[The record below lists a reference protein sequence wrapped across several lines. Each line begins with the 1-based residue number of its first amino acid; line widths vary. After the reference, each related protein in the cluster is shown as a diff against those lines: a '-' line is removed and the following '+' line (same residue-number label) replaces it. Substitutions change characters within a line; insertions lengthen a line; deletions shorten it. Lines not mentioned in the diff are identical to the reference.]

1 MAPKY
6 RPKNSRCPSLAF
18 TDHEHV
24 LDQVIESF
32 WTSFK
37 LIYPPALPVRTTFM
51 TERKRLHITPLN
63 SQLLPVVLPP
73 PVLQQ
78 SSNISFHTI
87 QTFPDKNYGFVDLPE
102 PEAAKLRKK
111 LHGSLLKGF
120 KMRVEEARP
129 KKKFGE
135 DEESREPGPNTSVA
149 RDKRGKTAKAREEGV
164 IPGHEL
170 HDRKVKR
177 GWTEP
182 ASSEAKPSKRRK
194 EKPDKNLKP
203 KASSLTGNAECL
215 FKTMLPP
222 NKIPSDNARIKKRK
236 RGESSR
242 QVIVHE
248 FTNTTKH
255 ANFLRDDSDTTS
267 KKRTSAYV
275 EGKGWVDEDGN
286 VVEEGPKGRRTM
298 SKRDGNDDP
307 QPERPIKTP
316 SRRSSRLDP
325 PSESITARKTRS
337 AKPEPAVLDDE
348 TSSSGT
354 SSTSGSDN
362 DDTILENAPSPPN
375 ESRSR
380 SEKQKGKS
388 TRNAMTGVDG
398 VEVGSVERLSITR
411 SSASPPPVQT
421 PGPTSTPATSEI
433 HPLEALFK
441 RPNNAASR
449 TPKKPALEVS
459 TSFNFL
465 DPDADE
471 NGSQGLVIPQTP
483 YTQQDIRQRRQ
494 RSAAPTPDTA
504 APGKTFGDFW
514 EGNSDISADDE
525 NMEGEGAPKAEA
537 DEASAKKKKDQPQS
551 EFQKRFWEQRGETN
565 REWKRKRREATK
577 EKRHNANKERNG

>member
-1 MAPKY
+1 
-6 RPKNSRCPSLAF
+6 
-18 TDHEHV
+18 
-24 LDQVIESF
+24 
-32 WTSFK
+32 
-37 LIYPPALPVRTTFM
+37 
-51 TERKRLHITPLN
+51 
-63 SQLLPVVLPP
+63 
-73 PVLQQ
+73 
-78 SSNISFHTI
+78 
-87 QTFPDKNYGFVDLPE
+87 
-102 PEAAKLRKK
+102 
-111 LHGSLLKGF
+111 
-120 KMRVEEARP
+120 MRVEEARP
-129 KKKFGE
+129 KKQFGE
-135 DEESREPGPNTSVA
+135 KDEGKEPGLDTSET
-149 RDKRGKTAKAREEGV
+149 RSKRGKTSNAREEGV

-194 EKPDKNLKP
+194 DKPDKKSKS

-242 QVIVHE
+242 QALVHE

-255 ANFLRDDSDTTS
+255 SNFLRDDLDTAS

-286 VVEEGPKGRRTM
+286 VVDAGPRSRQTR
-298 SKRDGNDDP
+298 SKQDGNNDA
-307 QPERPIKTP
+307 QSERPIKTP

-325 PSESITARKTRS
+325 PSGSITARKTRS

-354 SSTSGSDN
+354 SSRSGSDN
-362 DDTILENAPSPPN
+362 EDTILESAPSLPK
-375 ESRSR
+375 ESRTR
-380 SEKQKGKS
+380 SEKQKEKGTS
-388 TRNAMTGVDG
+388 IAMNEING

-411 SSASPPPVQT
+411 SSASPPPAQNL
-421 PGPTSTPATSEI
+421 GPTSTPATGEI

-465 DPDADE
+465 DPDANE

-504 APGKTFGDFW
+504 APGKTFGDLW

-525 NMEGEGAPKAEA
+525 NMEIEGAPKAEA

>member
-1 MAPKY
+1 
-6 RPKNSRCPSLAF
+6 
-18 TDHEHV
+18 
-24 LDQVIESF
+24 
-32 WTSFK
+32 
-37 LIYPPALPVRTTFM
+37 M

-63 SQLLPVVLPP
+63 PQLLPVVLPP

-87 QTFPDKNYGFVDLPE
+87 QIFPDKNYGYVDLPE
-102 PEAAKLRKK
+102 LEAAKLRKK

-129 KKKFGE
+129 KKEFGE
-135 DEESREPGPNTSVA
+135 DGESEEPGVNTAETRS
-149 RDKRGKTAKAREEGV
+149 KRGKTSKVREEGI

-182 ASSEAKPSKRRK
+182 ASSDAKPSKRRQ
-194 EKPDKNLKP
+194 DKADKKSKL
-203 KASSLTGNAECL
+203 KASSLTGNPECL

-242 QVIVHE
+242 EVIVHE

-255 ANFLRDDSDTTS
+255 ANFLRDNTDTTS

-286 VVEEGPKGRRTM
+286 VVEEGPKGRRTK
-298 SKRDGNDDP
+298 SKRDNDDP

-325 PSESITARKTRS
+325 PSGSITARKTRS

-362 DDTILENAPSPPN
+362 DDTIRESAPSPPK
-375 ESRSR
+375 ESRTR
-380 SEKQKGKS
+380 SEKQKGKG
-388 TRNAMTGVDG
+388 TGTAMNEVDG

-411 SSASPPPVQT
+411 SSAIPPPAQNL
-421 PGPTSTPATSEI
+421 GPTSTPSTSEI

-441 RPNNAASR
+441 KPNNAASR
-449 TPKKPALEVS
+449 TPRKPALEVS

-471 NGSQGLVIPQTP
+471 NGSQGLLIPQTP

-525 NMEGEGAPKAEA
+525 DMETESAPKAKV
-537 DEASAKKKKDQPQS
+537 DEATAKKKKDQPQS

-577 EKRHNANKERNG
+577 EKRHNANKERN

>member
-1 MAPKY
+1 
-6 RPKNSRCPSLAF
+6 
-18 TDHEHV
+18 
-24 LDQVIESF
+24 
-32 WTSFK
+32 
-37 LIYPPALPVRTTFM
+37 M

-63 SQLLPVVLPP
+63 PQLLPVILPP

-87 QTFPDKNYGFVDLPE
+87 QTFPDKDYGYVDLPE
-102 PEAAKLRKK
+102 LEAAKLKKK

-120 KMRVEEARP
+120 KMRVEEAHP
-129 KKKFGE
+129 KKEIGE
-135 DEESREPGPNTSVA
+135 DGKSKELGLDTSDA
-149 RDKRGKTAKAREEGV
+149 RNKRGKAAKAREEGI

-182 ASSEAKPSKRRK
+182 ASGEAKPSKRRK
-194 EKPDKNLKP
+194 DKPDKKSKP
-203 KASSLTGNAECL
+203 KASSLTGKAECL

-222 NKIPSDNARIKKRK
+222 NKIPGDNARVKKRK

-242 QVIVHE
+242 QVVVHE

-255 ANFLRDDSDTTS
+255 ANFLRDDSDTIS

-286 VVEEGPKGRRTM
+286 VVEEGPKGRRTK
-298 SKRDGNDDP
+298 SKRDDNDDP
-307 QPERPIKTP
+307 QPERAIKTP

-325 PSESITARKTRS
+325 PSESITSRKTRS
-337 AKPEPAVLDDE
+337 AKSEPAVLDDE

-362 DDTILENAPSPPN
+362 DDTIVENAPSPPN
-375 ESRSR
+375 ESRTR
-380 SEKQKGKS
+380 SAKQKGKG
-388 TRNAMTGVDG
+388 TGIALNEIDG

-411 SSASPPPVQT
+411 SSASPPPAQNL
-421 PGPTSTPATSEI
+421 GPTSTPATGEV

-471 NGSQGLVIPQTP
+471 NGSQGLLIPQTP

-514 EGNSDISADDE
+514 EGNSDISADNED
-525 NMEGEGAPKAEA
+525 MEIEGAPKAEV

-577 EKRHNANKERNG
+577 AKRHHANKERDG

>member
-1 MAPKY
+1 
-6 RPKNSRCPSLAF
+6 
-18 TDHEHV
+18 
-24 LDQVIESF
+24 
-32 WTSFK
+32 
-37 LIYPPALPVRTTFM
+37 M

-63 SQLLPVVLPP
+63 PQLLPVVLPP

-87 QTFPDKNYGFVDLPE
+87 QTFPNKNYGFVDLPE

-129 KKKFGE
+129 RKQFGE
-135 DEESREPGPNTSVA
+135 EDESKESGLDTSET
-149 RDKRGKTAKAREEGV
+149 RKKRGKTSKAGEEGV

-182 ASSEAKPSKRRK
+182 ASSEAKPSKRGK
-194 EKPDKNLKP
+194 DKPDKNSKS

-222 NKIPSDNARIKKRK
+222 NRIPSDNARVKKRK
-236 RGESSR
+236 RGESSC
-242 QVIVHE
+242 QVLVHE

-255 ANFLRDDSDTTS
+255 ANFLRDVSDTTS

-286 VVEEGPKGRRTM
+286 VVEAGPKGRQTR
-298 SKRDGNDDP
+298 SKQDGNDDA

-354 SSTSGSDN
+354 SSNSGSDN
-362 DDTILENAPSPPN
+362 DDTIVENAFSPPK
-375 ESRSR
+375 ESRTR
-380 SEKQKGKS
+380 SGKQKEKS
-388 TRNAMTGVDG
+388 AAVAMTGVDG

-411 SSASPPPVQT
+411 SSASPPPAQNT
-421 PGPTSTPATSEI
+421 GPTSTPAAGEI

-441 RPNNAASR
+441 RPNTAASR

-465 DPDADE
+465 DPNAEE

-504 APGKTFGDFW
+504 APGKTFGGFW

-525 NMEGEGAPKAEA
+525 DMEIEGASKAGA
-537 DEASAKKKKDQPQS
+537 NEASVKKKKDQPQS

>member
-1 MAPKY
+1 
-6 RPKNSRCPSLAF
+6 
-18 TDHEHV
+18 
-24 LDQVIESF
+24 
-32 WTSFK
+32 
-37 LIYPPALPVRTTFM
+37 M

-63 SQLLPVVLPP
+63 PQLLPVVLPP

-87 QTFPDKNYGFVDLPE
+87 QTFPDKNYGYVDLPE
-102 PEAAKLRKK
+102 LEAAKLRKK

-129 KKKFGE
+129 KKESGE
-135 DEESREPGPNTSVA
+135 DRESKEHGLETSET
-149 RDKRGKTAKAREEGV
+149 RSKRGKTAKAREEGV
-164 IPGHEL
+164 IPGHAL

-182 ASSEAKPSKRRK
+182 ASSEAKTSKRRK
-194 EKPDKNLKP
+194 DKPEKNSKP

-222 NKIPSDNARIKKRK
+222 NKLPSDNARIKKRK

-242 QVIVHE
+242 QIVVHE

-286 VVEEGPKGRRTM
+286 LVEEEPKSRRTK
-298 SKRDGNDDP
+298 SKQDGNDDS
-307 QPERPIKTP
+307 QPERPTKTP

-325 PSESITARKTRS
+325 PSESITPRKTRS
-337 AKPEPAVLDDE
+337 AKSEPAVLDDE

-354 SSTSGSDN
+354 SSSSGSDN
-362 DDTILENAPSPPN
+362 DDTVVENAPSPPK
-375 ESRSR
+375 ESRTR
-380 SEKQKGKS
+380 SGTQKGKG
-388 TRNAMTGVDG
+388 TGIAMNEIDG

-411 SSASPPPVQT
+411 SSASPPPAQNL
-421 PGPTSTPATSEI
+421 GPTSTPATGEI

-441 RPNNAASR
+441 RPASR

-471 NGSQGLVIPQTP
+471 NGSQGLLIPQTP

-504 APGKTFGDFW
+504 APGKTFGDLW

-525 NMEGEGAPKAEA
+525 DMEVEGAPKDET

-577 EKRHNANKERNG
+577 AKRHNANKERN

>member
-1 MAPKY
+1 
-6 RPKNSRCPSLAF
+6 
-18 TDHEHV
+18 
-24 LDQVIESF
+24 
-32 WTSFK
+32 
-37 LIYPPALPVRTTFM
+37 M

-63 SQLLPVVLPP
+63 PQLLPVVLPP
-73 PVLQQ
+73 PVLQL
-78 SSNISFHTI
+78 SSNISFHII
-87 QTFPDKNYGFVDLPE
+87 QTFPDKNYGYVDLPE
-102 PEAAKLRKK
+102 LVATKLRKK

-135 DEESREPGPNTSVA
+135 DGESKEPGLMTSETM
-149 RDKRGKTAKAREEGV
+149 DKRSKSTKAREEGV
-164 IPGHEL
+164 IRGHEL

-194 EKPDKNLKP
+194 DKPDKKSKP
-203 KASSLTGNAECL
+203 KPSSLTGNAECL

-248 FTNTTKH
+248 FANTTKH
-255 ANFLRDDSDTTS
+255 ANFLRDDSDTKS
-267 KKRTSAYV
+267 KKRTSEYV

-286 VVEEGPKGRRTM
+286 VVEAGPKSRRTK
-298 SKRDGNDDP
+298 SKRDGNNDP
-307 QPERPIKTP
+307 QLEKPIKAP

-325 PSESITARKTRS
+325 PSVLITTPEQRS
-337 AKPEPAVLDDE
+337 AKSEPAGLNDE

-354 SSTSGSDN
+354 PSSTSGSD
-362 DDTILENAPSPPN
+362 DDDRFPESAPSPPR
-375 ESRSR
+375 ESKSRSG
-380 SEKQKGKS
+380 KQKRKS
-388 TRNAMTGVDG
+388 TNVATTGADG

-411 SSASPPPVQT
+411 SSASPPPAQNLD
-421 PGPTSTPATSEI
+421 PTSTPVSNGI

-441 RPNNAASR
+441 RPNKAASR
-449 TPKKPALEVS
+449 TQKKPALEVS
-459 TSFNFL
+459 TSFNLL

-471 NGSQGLVIPQTP
+471 NGSSGVLIPQTP

-514 EGNSDISADDE
+514 EGNSDISAGDE
-525 NMEGEGAPKAEA
+525 DTETEGAPKVEV
-537 DEASAKKKKDQPQS
+537 DEAAAKKKRDHPQS

-565 REWKRKRREATK
+565 RGWKRKRREATK
-577 EKRHNANKERNG
+577 EKRHNANKQRKG

>member
-1 MAPKY
+1 
-6 RPKNSRCPSLAF
+6 
-18 TDHEHV
+18 
-24 LDQVIESF
+24 
-32 WTSFK
+32 
-37 LIYPPALPVRTTFM
+37 M

-63 SQLLPVVLPP
+63 PQLLPVILPP

-78 SSNISFHTI
+78 SSNISFHII

-102 PEAAKLRKK
+102 LEAAKLKKK

-135 DEESREPGPNTSVA
+135 DGESEEPGLNTLETMDERS
-149 RDKRGKTAKAREEGV
+149 KTTKAREEGV
-164 IPGHEL
+164 IHGHEL

-194 EKPDKNLKP
+194 DKLDKKSKP

-242 QVIVHE
+242 QFIVHE
-248 FTNTTKH
+248 FENTTKH

-267 KKRTSAYV
+267 QKRTSEYV
-275 EGKGWVDEDGN
+275 EGRGWVDEDGN
-286 VVEEGPKGRRTM
+286 VVEAGPKGRREK
-298 SKRDGNDDP
+298 SKRDDHSDP
-307 QPERPIKTP
+307 QLERPIKVP

-325 PSESITARKTRS
+325 PSVLITAPKSKPRS
-337 AKPEPAVLDDE
+337 AKSEPADLNEE

-354 SSTSGSDN
+354 SSTSGSDS
-362 DDTILENAPSPPN
+362 DDSIPISAPSPPRKS
-375 ESRSR
+375 ESRSG
-380 SEKQKGKS
+380 KQKRKS
-388 TRNAMTGVDG
+388 TGVATTGADI

-411 SSASPPPVQT
+411 SSASPPPAQNLD
-421 PGPTSTPATSEI
+421 PTSTPVSSGI

-441 RPNNAASR
+441 RPNKAASR
-449 TPKKPALEVS
+449 TQKKPALEVS

-471 NGSQGLVIPQTP
+471 NASQGILIPQTP

-514 EGNSDISADDE
+514 EGNSDISAGDE
-525 NMEGEGAPKAEA
+525 DMEVEGDSKAGS
-537 DEASAKKKKDQPQS
+537 DEASAKKKSDHPQS

-565 REWKRKRREATK
+565 RGWKRKRREATK
-577 EKRHNANKERNG
+577 EKRHNANKERKG

>member
-1 MAPKY
+1 
-6 RPKNSRCPSLAF
+6 
-18 TDHEHV
+18 
-24 LDQVIESF
+24 
-32 WTSFK
+32 
-37 LIYPPALPVRTTFM
+37 M

-63 SQLLPVVLPP
+63 PQLLPVILPAP
-73 PVLQQ
+73 ILRQ
-78 SSNISFHTI
+78 SSNISFHII
-87 QTFPDKNYGFVDLPE
+87 QTFPDRNYGYVDLPE
-102 PEAAKLRKK
+102 LEAAKLTKK

-129 KKKFGE
+129 KKASGE
-135 DEESREPGPNTSVA
+135 DDESKEQGLTTSETLE
-149 RDKRGKTAKAREEGV
+149 KRSKTSKAREEGV
-164 IPGHEL
+164 ITGHEL

-182 ASSEAKPSKRRK
+182 ASSEAKPTKRRK
-194 EKPDKNLKP
+194 DKPDKKSKP
-203 KASSLTGNAECL
+203 KPSSLTGNAECL

-222 NKIPSDNARIKKRK
+222 NKTPSDNGRIKKRK

-248 FTNTTKH
+248 FANTTKH

-267 KKRTSAYV
+267 KKRTSEYV
-275 EGKGWVDEDGN
+275 EGRGWVDEDGN
-286 VVEEGPKGRRTM
+286 VLEAGPKGQRKK
-298 SKRDGNDDP
+298 SKQDVNNDP
-307 QPERPIKTP
+307 QRERPIKAP

-325 PSESITARKTRS
+325 PSVLITAPEPRGARS
-337 AKPEPAVLDDE
+337 EPAVLNDE

-354 SSTSGSDN
+354 SSTLGSDN
-362 DDTILENAPSPPN
+362 DERVLESAPSPPR

-380 SEKQKGKS
+380 SEKQKRKG
-388 TRNAMTGVDG
+388 TGVATTGFDG

-411 SSASPPPVQT
+411 SSASPPPAQNLD
-421 PGPTSTPATSEI
+421 PTSTSGI

-441 RPNNAASR
+441 RPKNAASR

-471 NGSQGLVIPQTP
+471 NGSQGVLIPQTP
-483 YTQQDIRQRRQ
+483 FTQQDIRQRRQ

-514 EGNSDISADDE
+514 EGNSDISAGDE
-525 NMEGEGAPKAEA
+525 DMEIEGAPKAEA
-537 DEASAKKKKDQPQS
+537 DEATAKKNKDQPQS

-565 REWKRKRREATK
+565 RGWKRKRREATK
-577 EKRHNANKERNG
+577 EKRHNANKERKG

>member
-1 MAPKY
+1 
-6 RPKNSRCPSLAF
+6 
-18 TDHEHV
+18 
-24 LDQVIESF
+24 
-32 WTSFK
+32 
-37 LIYPPALPVRTTFM
+37 M
-51 TERKRLHITPLN
+51 TECKRLHITPLN
-63 SQLLPVVLPP
+63 PQLLPVVLPP
-73 PVLQQ
+73 LVLQQ

-129 KKKFGE
+129 KKHFGE
-135 DEESREPGPNTSVA
+135 EDEGKEPGLDTSET
-149 RDKRGKTAKAREEGV
+149 RSKRGKTSKAREEGV

-170 HDRKVKR
+170 HHRKVKR

-194 EKPDKNLKP
+194 DKPDEKSKS

-222 NKIPSDNARIKKRK
+222 NRIPSDDARVKKRK

-255 ANFLRDDSDTTS
+255 ANFLRDESDTTS

-286 VVEEGPKGRRTM
+286 VVEAGPKGRQTR
-298 SKRDGNDDP
+298 SKQDGNNDA
-307 QPERPIKTP
+307 QCERPIKTP

-354 SSTSGSDN
+354 SSSSGSDN
-362 DDTILENAPSPPN
+362 DDTILESAPSPPK
-375 ESRSR
+375 ESRTR
-380 SEKQKGKS
+380 SEKQKEKG
-388 TRNAMTGVDG
+388 TGIAMNEIDG

-411 SSASPPPVQT
+411 SSASLSPAQNL
-421 PGPTSTPATSEI
+421 GPTSTPVTGEI

-459 TSFNFL
+459 TSFHFI
-465 DPDADE
+465 DPDANE

-504 APGKTFGDFW
+504 APGKTFGDLW

-525 NMEGEGAPKAEA
+525 DMEIEGAPKAEV

>member
-1 MAPKY
+1 
-6 RPKNSRCPSLAF
+6 
-18 TDHEHV
+18 
-24 LDQVIESF
+24 
-32 WTSFK
+32 
-37 LIYPPALPVRTTFM
+37 M

-63 SQLLPVVLPP
+63 PQLLPLVLPP
-73 PVLQQ
+73 PILQQ
-78 SSNISFHTI
+78 SSNISFHII
-87 QTFPDKNYGFVDLPE
+87 QTFPDKNYGYVDLPE
-102 PEAAKLRKK
+102 LEAAKLRKK

-129 KKKFGE
+129 KKEFGE
-135 DEESREPGPNTSVA
+135 VKESEEPGLNTSETIDT
-149 RDKRGKTAKAREEGV
+149 RSKTTKAREEGV
-164 IPGHEL
+164 IHGHEL

-182 ASSEAKPSKRRK
+182 ASSEAKSSKRRK
-194 EKPDKNLKP
+194 DKPDKKSKP

-236 RGESSR
+236 RGESNR

-248 FTNTTKH
+248 FANTTKH

-267 KKRTSAYV
+267 KKRTSEYV

-286 VVEEGPKGRRTM
+286 VVEAGPKGRRTK
-298 SKRDGNDDP
+298 SKRDGNNDP
-307 QPERPIKTP
+307 QLEKPTKAP

-325 PSESITARKTRS
+325 PSVLITAPKSHS
-337 AKPEPAVLDDE
+337 AKSEPAVLNDE

-354 SSTSGSDN
+354 SSSSGSDN
-362 DDTILENAPSPPN
+362 DDRVLESAPPPPS
-375 ESRSR
+375 ESKGR
-380 SEKQKGKS
+380 SEKQKRKS
-388 TRNAMTGVDG
+388 SGVATTGAHG

-411 SSASPPPVQT
+411 SSASPPPARKLDR
-421 PGPTSTPATSEI
+421 TSTPVSKGI

-441 RPNNAASR
+441 RPNKAASR
-449 TPKKPALEVS
+449 TQKKPALEVS

-465 DPDADE
+465 DPEADE
-471 NGSQGLVIPQTP
+471 NGSQGVPIPQTP

-514 EGNSDISADDE
+514 EGNSDISAGDE
-525 NMEGEGAPKAEA
+525 DMEIEGASKAES
-537 DEASAKKKKDQPQS
+537 DEATAKKKRDHPQS

-565 REWKRKRREATK
+565 RVWKRKRREAIK
-577 EKRHNANKERNG
+577 EKRHNANKERKG

>member
-1 MAPKY
+1 
-6 RPKNSRCPSLAF
+6 
-18 TDHEHV
+18 
-24 LDQVIESF
+24 
-32 WTSFK
+32 
-37 LIYPPALPVRTTFM
+37 M

-63 SQLLPVVLPP
+63 PQLLPVVLPP

-87 QTFPDKNYGFVDLPE
+87 QTFPDKNYGYVDLPE
-102 PEAAKLRKK
+102 LEAAKLRKK

-129 KKKFGE
+129 KKEVGE
-135 DEESREPGPNTSVA
+135 DDGSKEPGLNKLKNK
-149 RDKRGKTAKAREEGV
+149 DKRSKTAKSREEGV
-164 IPGHEL
+164 IHGHEL

-182 ASSEAKPSKRRK
+182 ASSEAKPSKRPK
-194 EKPDKNLKP
+194 DKSDKKSKP

-222 NKIPSDNARIKKRK
+222 NKIPSDDARIKKRK

-248 FTNTTKH
+248 FANTTKH
-255 ANFLRDDSDTTS
+255 ANFLRDDSDITG
-267 KKRTSAYV
+267 KKRTSEYV

-286 VVEEGPKGRRTM
+286 VVEEGPKLRRTK
-298 SKRDGNDDP
+298 SKRDGNNDP
-307 QPERPIKTP
+307 QIEKPIKTP
-316 SRRSSRLDP
+316 SRRSSRLDT
-325 PSESITARKTRS
+325 PSVVITAPKPRS
-337 AKPEPAVLDDE
+337 AKSEPAVLDDE

-354 SSTSGSDN
+354 SSTSGSDS
-362 DDTILENAPSPPN
+362 DDRDSESAPSPPR
-375 ESRSR
+375 ESRTRSR
-380 SEKQKGKS
+380 KQRKES
-388 TRNAMTGVDG
+388 TGVDTTRADG

-411 SSASPPPVQT
+411 SSASPPPAQNLD
-421 PGPTSTPATSEI
+421 PTSTPVSSGI

-441 RPNNAASR
+441 RPNTAASR
-449 TPKKPALEVS
+449 TQKKPALEVS
-459 TSFNFL
+459 TSFNYL

-471 NGSQGLVIPQTP
+471 NGSQGIVIPQTP

-514 EGNSDISADDE
+514 EGNSDISASDE
-525 NMEGEGAPKAEA
+525 DMEIEDAPKADS
-537 DEASAKKKKDQPQS
+537 DETTPKKKRDHPQS

-565 REWKRKRREATK
+565 RSWKRKRREATK
-577 EKRHNANKERNG
+577 EKRHDANKERKG